1 LEASPGV
8 AQRLIVE
15 ITETMTATDLDEAAF
30 FVDALKDL
38 GCRVAI
44 DDFGAGHTSF
54 STLRRLNADIL
65 KIDGNFVRDMLRN
78 PRDQALVKAMVQLAK
93 DLGMESVAEWVSDEE
108 TAQLLLELGTDQVQG
123 FHFGKPMELEDLL
136 ESEFYT
142 AVQQPAFAG

>member
-1 LEASPGV
+1 
-8 AQRLIVE
+8 
-15 ITETMTATDLDEAAF
+15 
-30 FVDALKDL
+30 
-38 GCRVAI
+38 
-44 DDFGAGHTSF
+44 
-54 STLRRLNADIL
+54 
-65 KIDGNFVRDMLRN
+65 MLRN